1 MFVLLKEK
9 RKMKSNK
16 NNRKAQF
23 GRIGVVSLMAL
34 SLSSQSLF
42 ALDLWYISGPK
53 KDLKLES
60 LLESDKTEA
69 IEWLSKFEASK
80 FVEKFA
86 SQPIQLI
93 EALQESFKK
102 NSSVA
107 DFKDKLKEAFKAV
120 ESSKFGG
127 DKQKEAVLRIVER
140 ASKAEIDSDEFLEL
154 SLASE
159 KDRQAL
165 NVTLIQPKK
174 EEKTDVGE
182 KDSEKEFQALCESL
196 KTQQKEQLALLEKT
210 QKDLLDKVNKD
221 NEAKRLAEQARL
233 ADLERKLLEAQ
244 SSLTAAQE
252 QANQFDPS
260 ALARKEQEKDAS
272 DVLNGLL
279 GSLVQDQN
287 KRTAE
292 EEVAPAQNNNQLPF
306 LPQQARVSPNNL
318 NNFNQPLPNANNLP
332 FFPQQNSSGIQ
343 VPVTYDLGVSGGR
356 PELADAQEI
365 LSANEM
371 RQPVA
376 SAISPMA
383 TIQDLVVAKARVA
396 SDVKRTQVALQN
408 AKDKASQLDE
418 KLEELK
424 DGGRAALSPAV
435 KQRLAQLKQAVDTK
449 TNYLNQQRQMLQ
461 MLSPDQRD
469 QLNNTLMQA
478 QMDLNNAE
486 QQYNQ
491 YNAQVETV
499 IEQANG
505 QIKALAK
512 QRDQLNSASNKLQ
525 TQMSSLKEDET
536 AVTQLINNQMQAQM
550 QMMGAGAGT
559 PNINRIQNRGAS
571 RSPVRGAISGAN
583 GNYVRPALAK

>member
-1 MFVLLKEK
+1 
-9 RKMKSNK
+9 MKSNK

-34 SLSSQSLF
+34 SLSSQSLY

-53 KDLKLES
+53 KDIKLES

-69 IEWLSKFEASK
+69 VDWLTKLEISK
-80 FVEKFA
+80 FVEKFG
-86 SQPIQLI
+86 SQPIQFV
-93 EALQESFKK
+93 EGLQEAFKK

-107 DFKDKLKEAFKAV
+107 DFKDKLKDGFKALDA
-120 ESSKFGG
+120 SKFGG
-127 DKQKEAVLRIVER
+127 DAQKEALLRIFER
-140 ASKAEIDSDEFLEL
+140 AAKAEITSDEFLEL
-154 SLASE
+154 SLASQ

-165 NVTLIQPKK
+165 NVTLSQPKK
-174 EEKTDVGE
+174 VNEKTVGE
-182 KDSEKEFQALCESL
+182 QTDKDDEFQALCESL
-196 KTQQKEQLALLEKT
+196 KKQQKDQIAALEKT
-210 QKDLLDKVNKD
+210 QKDLLDKLNKD
-221 NEAKRLAEQARL
+221 GEAKRLADQARL
-233 ADLERKLLEAQ
+233 ADLERKLVEAQ
-244 SSLTAAQE
+244 AQATAASE
-252 QANQFDPS
+252 QGKDVDLA

-279 GSLVQDQN
+279 GNLVQDQN
-287 KRTAE
+287 KRNAE
-292 EEVAPAQNNNQLPF
+292 EEVAPAQNSNQQPF
-306 LPQQARVSPNNL
+306 FPQQARVSPNNL
-318 NNFNQPLPNANNLP
+318 NNFNQPLPNANNFP
-332 FFPQQNSSGIQ
+332 FFPLQNSSGIQ

-376 SAISPMA
+376 SSISPMA

-424 DGGRAALSPAV
+424 EGGRAALSPSV

-461 MLSPDQRD
+461 MMSPDQRD
-469 QLNNTLMQA
+469 QLNNVLMQA

-512 QRDQLNSASNKLQ
+512 QRDQLNSAANKLQ
-525 TQMSSLKEDET
+525 SQMSSLKEDET

-550 QMMGAGAGT
+550 QMMNAGAGT

-571 RSPVRGAISGAN
+571 RSPVRAAISGAN

>member
-1 MFVLLKEK
+1 
-9 RKMKSNK
+9 MKSNK

-34 SLSSQSLF
+34 SLSSQSVF
-42 ALDLWYISGPK
+42 ALDLWYVTGPK
-53 KDLKLES
+53 KDTKLES
-60 LLESDKTEA
+60 LLDSDKTEA
-69 IEWLSKFEASK
+69 VDWLSRFEASK
-80 FVEKFA
+80 FIEKFG
-86 SQPIQLI
+86 SQPIQFV

-107 DFKDKLKEAFKAV
+107 DFKDKLKDAFKAL
-120 ESSKFGG
+120 EASKFGG

-140 ASKAEIDSDEFLEL
+140 ANKAEINSDEFLEL
-154 SLASE
+154 ALASE

-165 NVTLIQPKK
+165 NVTLVKPQKK
-174 EEKTDVGE
+174 EDGNVGE
-182 KDSEKEFQALCESL
+182 QTSEDDFKALCESL
-196 KTQQKEQLALLEKT
+196 KKQQADQIAAIEKT
-210 QKDLLDKVNKD
+210 QKELLGKVNKD
-221 NEAKRLAEQARL
+221 NEAKLLAQQARL
-233 ADLERKLLEAQ
+233 DEQEKRILEAEARA
-244 SSLTAAQE
+244 SAAQE
-252 QANQFDPS
+252 QANQFDPA

-287 KRTAE
+287 ARNAE
-292 EEVAPAQNNNQLPF
+292 EEVAPAQNNQQPF
-306 LPQQARVSPNNL
+306 FPQQARVSPNNL
-318 NNFNQPLPNANNLP
+318 NNFNQPLPTANNLP

-365 LSANEM
+365 ISSNDM
-371 RQPVA
+371 RQSVA
-376 SAISPMA
+376 SSISPMA
-383 TIQDLVVAKARVA
+383 TIQDLVVAKARVS

-424 DGGRAALSPAV
+424 EGGRAALSPSV

-512 QRDQLNSASNKLQ
+512 QRDQLNSASSKLQ
-525 TQMSSLKEDET
+525 SQMSSLKEDET
-536 AVTQLINNQMQAQM
+536 AVTQLINNQMQSQM
-550 QMMGAGAGT
+550 QMMNAGAGV
-559 PNINRIQNRGAS
+559 PNINRIQNRGGS
-571 RSPVRGAISGAN
+571 RSPVRGALSGAN